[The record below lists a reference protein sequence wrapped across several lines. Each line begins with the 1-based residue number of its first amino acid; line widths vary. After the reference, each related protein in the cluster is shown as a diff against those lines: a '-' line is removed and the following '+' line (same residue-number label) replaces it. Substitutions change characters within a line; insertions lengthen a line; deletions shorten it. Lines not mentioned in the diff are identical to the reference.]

1 MKIETFELERWQ
13 SVWENRVELNISE
26 SGVEPMTLA
35 ELLGSGEEAE
45 RLMHL
50 PLGYPQTNG
59 SEATRAGVARQFP
72 GASAANVLITT
83 GGSEANYVTAWSLL
97 EPGDELIFMMPNY
110 MQVAG
115 FARSLGVTVK
125 PWWLRESLGWQA
137 DPDELAKLVTSK
149 TKLIAICNPNNPT
162 GTVMSEAAMGAVC
175 AAAERVGAYVLADE
189 IYRGAERQR
198 DTTPTFYG
206 RHPRVISTGGF
217 SKAYGMPGL
226 RVGWAVGPAE
236 FIDKLWGYH
245 DYTSIAPTAL
255 SDRLAALVLE
265 PARRAR
271 VIERTRKFVAQ
282 NYPPLAKWI
291 SEHAEWF
298 THRAP
303 DAGAIAW
310 LGWRGRG
317 TAEEFAQSLL
327 ERKSVLLVPGTQFGM
342 SGYLRI
348 GFGSH
353 AEKLQAALGRID
365 ENLQR
370 SAGAGV

>member
-162 GTVMSEAAMGAVC
+162 GTVMSEAAMDAVC
-175 AAAERVGAYVLADE
+175 SAAEKVGAHILADE

-198 DTTPTFYG
+198 DTTATFYG

-217 SKAYGMPGL
+217 SKAYGLPGL

-265 PARRAR
+265 PARHAR
-271 VIERTRKFVAQ
+271 VIGRTRKFVAQ

-291 SEHAEWF
+291 GEHAEWF
-298 THRAP
+298 SHRAP

-342 SGYLRI
+342 AGHLRI

-353 AEKLQAALGRID
+353 ADKLQAALARIS
-365 ENLQR
+365 ETLQR
-370 SAGAGV
+370 SVTAGH